1 MENKENEVVMGD
13 PKHCTDPRYVPAKE
27 NILKENI
34 LFAEG
39 NSVLYA
45 ATVVTPDGLV
55 PFIPS
60 DIGFYPEG
68 ESITFVSPAT
78 SEHGVR
84 EVVKITKDGFFY
96 NDQYIADAG
105 EAHALLLKVMRMY
118 QGA

>member
-1 MENKENEVVMGD
+1 MENKEKEVVMGD
-13 PKHCTDPRYVPAKE
+13 PKYCTDPRYVPAPAE
-27 NILKENI
+27 ENI

-39 NSVLYA
+39 SSVLYT
-45 ATVVTPDGLV
+45 ATVVAPHGLV

-78 SEHGVR
+78 SEHGAL

-96 NDQYIADAG
+96 NNQYIADAG
-105 EAHALLLKVMRMY
+105 EAHALLLKVMRMH